1 MDGVLRAEWSRRR
14 LLPDPARARVRVYS
28 THSTHKS
35 LSALRQASM
44 IHIRDQDFKALTR
57 DAFGEAFLTH
67 TSTSPNQQLLASLD
81 LARRQVEMEGFQMVR
96 NVYDMALVFRHRVR
110 KDRLISKWFRIL
122 DESDLVPDEFRTSRV
137 SSYRQVRQGALAEW
151 NEAWRSDEFV
161 LDPTRVTL
169 FVGKT
174 GMTGYEFREQVL
186 MKRFGIQINKT
197 SINSV
202 LLIFTIG
209 VTWSSVHYL
218 LDVLRRVA
226 TDFERSLGAASKEDR
241 TLQQRRVTEITEDL
255 PALPDFSEFDSAFRP
270 DNACEFGDVRSAFY
284 AGYTESDREH
294 VQLGVAGRRL
304 ADGRALV
311 STTFVVP
318 YPPGF
323 PVLVPGQVISKEIL
337 YFLAELD
344 VKEIHGY
351 NPELGL
357 SIFTEAAL
365 KRITAAR
372 DAVAAVA
379 PEVTPAVVG

>member
-1 MDGVLRAEWSRRR
+1 MQGIDRAQWAEHR
-14 LLPDPARARVRVYS
+14 LLPDPSRARVRVYA

-44 IHIRDQDFKALTR
+44 IHVRDQDFNALSR

-81 LARRQVEMEGFQMVR
+81 LARRQVDIEGFDMVR
-96 NVYDMALVFRHRVR
+96 YVYDMALVFRHRVR

-122 DESDLVPDEFRTSRV
+122 DESDLVPDEFRLSAV
-137 SSYRQVRQGALAEW
+137 SSYRQVRQGALEEW
-151 NEAWRSDEFV
+151 NEAWRSDQFV

-169 FVGKT
+169 YLGQT
-174 GMTGYEFREQVL
+174 GMNGYDFREKIL
-186 MKRFGIQINKT
+186 MDRFGIQINKT

-226 TDFERSLGAASKEDR
+226 TDFDRTQNAASRDDHA
-241 TLQQRRVTEITEDL
+241 LHQRRVEEITEDL
-255 PALPDFSEFDSAFRP
+255 PPLPDFSEFDGAFRP
-270 DNACEFGDVRSAFY
+270 DDASSFGDMRSAFY
-284 AGYTESDREH
+284 AGYEDNDREH
-294 VQLGVAGRRL
+294 VMIGEAGRRI
-304 ADGRALV
+304 ADGKSLV
-311 STTFVVP
+311 STGFVVP

-323 PVLVPGQVISKEIL
+323 PVLVPGQVVSKQIL
-337 YFLAELD
+337 YFMAQLD

-351 NPELGL
+351 NPDLGL
-357 SIFTEAAL
+357 SVFTEDAL
-365 KRITAAR
+365 KRINAAR
-372 DAVAAVA
+372 CSDTVSI
-379 PEVTPAVVG
+379 PDGRNGNR

>member
-1 MDGVLRAEWSRRR
+1 
-14 LLPDPARARVRVYS
+14 
-28 THSTHKS
+28 
-35 LSALRQASM
+35 M

-81 LARRQVEMEGFQMVR
+81 LARRQVDIEGFQLVR
-96 NVYDMALVFRHRVR
+96 QVYNMALVFRHRVR
-110 KDRLISKWFRIL
+110 KDRLISRWFRIL
-122 DESDLVPDEFRTSRV
+122 DESDLVPDEFRSSAV

-151 NEAWRSDEFV
+151 NEAWRSDQFV
-161 LDPTRVTL
+161 LDATRVTL

-174 GMTGYEFREQVL
+174 GMNGYDFREKIL
-186 MKRFGIQINKT
+186 MDRFGIQINKT

-218 LDVLRRVA
+218 LDVLHRVA
-226 TDFERSLGAASKEDR
+226 SDFERSQGAASVADR
-241 TLQQRRVTEITEDL
+241 ALQQRRVEEITEDL
-255 PALPDFSEFDSAFRP
+255 PPLPDFSEFDSAFHP
-270 DNACEFGDVRSAFY
+270 DGASAFGDMRAAFY
-284 AGYTESDREH
+284 AGYEESDREH
-294 VQLGVAGRRL
+294 LLLGDAGRRL
-304 ADGRALV
+304 AEGKTLV

-323 PVLVPGQVISKEIL
+323 PVLVPGQVVSKQIL
-337 YFLAELD
+337 YFIAELD

-357 SIFTEAAL
+357 SVFTEAAL
-365 KRITAAR
+365 AR
-372 DAVAAVA
+372 MAKAREAVAAAA
-379 PEVTPAVVG
+379 PEAAPAIVG